1 MKTRLP
7 DHGPVEAPR
16 FWRTLEERV
25 ETPEARQ
32 AAHDEF
38 LPGAVPAYDDVHGLP
53 PQSGVS
59 RRVFLGLVSAAAAL
73 AATVGCDRKGQG
85 TVVPYTKRPVEV
97 TPGVANYYASA
108 FQEGRRVYPV
118 LVKTREG
125 RPIHLTG
132 NDEHPGVRGKTSPRA
147 MADVLRLYDPDR
159 LRAPK
164 AEGRTLGWTEAEAR
178 LHGALQAAKAAGKPV
193 LLLSGAV
200 VSPTRKA
207 LLADL
212 KAALPTSPPPG
223 TPPRRPPAPA
233 TVRAWPF
240 SPAWPRPR

>member
-7 DHGPVEAPR
+7 DHGPVEAPQ
-16 FWRTLEERV
+16 FWRTLEERI

-38 LPGAVPAYDDVHGLP
+38 LPGVVPTPFDDVHGLP
-53 PQSGVS
+53 PQSGFS
-59 RRVFLGLVSAAAAL
+59 RRDFFGLVGAAAAV
-73 AATVGCDRKGQG
+73 AATVACDRKGQG

-97 TPGVANYYASA
+97 VPGVANYYASA
-108 FQEGRRVYPV
+108 THEGRRVYPV

-125 RPIHLTG
+125 RPIHITG
-132 NDEHPGVRGKTSPRA
+132 NDEHPGVRGKTSPRTL
-147 MADVLRLYDPDR
+147 ADVLRLYDPDR

-164 AEGRTLGWTEAEAR
+164 ANGRTTGWAEAQGQ
-178 LHGALQAAKAAGKPV
+178 LHSALTSAKAAGKGV

-200 VSPTRKA
+200 VSPSRKA

-212 KAALPTSPPPG
+212 KAALPTLEHLALE
-223 TPPRRPPAPA
+223 PAA
-233 TVRAWPF
+233 GDAAEEAAKASFGDRKSVV
-240 SPAWPRPR
+240 